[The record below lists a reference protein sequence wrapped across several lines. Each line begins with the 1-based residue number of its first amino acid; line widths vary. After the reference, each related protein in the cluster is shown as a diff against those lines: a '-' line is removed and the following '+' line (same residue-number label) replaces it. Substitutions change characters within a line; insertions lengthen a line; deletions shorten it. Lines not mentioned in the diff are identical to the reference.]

1 MPPFQMD
8 WHSAGP
14 HLQNDFVA
22 DFEVVLIDKSSSIS
36 QLRLTL
42 IKSMLSIYIPSSLK
56 IMCVLWRNGSD
67 GYNIKHWGG
76 NDSTGV

>member
-1 MPPFQMD
+1 MD

-14 HLQNDFVA
+14 HLQNDFAA

-56 IMCVLWRNGSD
+56 IMCVLWRKGSD
-67 GYNIKHWGG
+67 GFNIKHWGG
-76 NDSTGV
+76 TASTGL